1 MAIVINGKVKSKN
14 IARKYTLFYTTDG
27 REWPDVK
34 IATKWQEKLNK
45 TAQSVL
51 DGKYT
56 MNGTRKPSKVVRK
69 PTTPRV
75 FVSGKK
81 RLAIKTFVNHTGS
94 QVGTGAVLSINRLI
108 QSFEKNPKLL
118 IELQKLMKVK

>member
-14 IARKYTLFYTTDG
+14 IARKFTLFYTTDG
-27 REWPDVK
+27 REWPDAK

-56 MNGTRKPSKVVRK
+56 MNGTRKVSKAPRK
-69 PTTPRV
+69 VSQWV
-75 FVSGKK
+75 FVSEKK
-81 RLAIKTFVNHTGS
+81 RLAIKNFVNQTGS
-94 QVGTGAVLSINRLI
+94 QVGSGGVLSVNRLV
-108 QSFEKNPKLL
+108 QSLEKNPKLL
-118 IELQKLMKVK
+118 SELQRVMKVK